1 MQTNTELVKVF
12 QEHKH
17 NLDLLVGPSEG
28 LLAALPSLN
37 IIDSKL
43 TAPCDFPN
51 LDIVKCW
58 KHLAPCES
66 TTKEVWFEWSHHKIL
81 SADSKVRITTQDS
94 IIHNTFTPTFN
105 FGHLEENSI
114 FWVCEQ
120 NSMMWPFKWN
130 LFSSTFIWSSLFSIF
145 YKGYYYYY
153 YYYFCITFAFVLY
166 KEWKGLGWVYSGILG
181 YSWLGMGGRVTQH
194 ERE

>member
-43 TAPCDFPN
+43 TATCDFPIV
-51 LDIVKCW
+51 DIVKCW
-58 KHLAPCES
+58 KHVAPCES

-81 SADSKVRITTQDS
+81 STDSKVRITSQDS
-94 IIHNTFTPTFN
+94 IIYNTFTPTFN
-105 FGHLEENSI
+105 FGPLKEDSI
-114 FWVCEQ
+114 FWVCGKKKTLWCDHFNE
-120 NSMMWPFKWN
+120 
-130 LFSSTFIWSSLFSIF
+130 TFTWSSLFSIF
-145 YKGYYYYY
+145 YKVHIINTIIIIIISIYAIKGY
-153 YYYFCITFAFVLY
+153 IQVL
-166 KEWKGLGWVYSGILG
+166 
-181 YSWLGMGGRVTQH
+181 
-194 ERE
+194 

>member
-81 SADSKVRITTQDS
+81 STDSKVRITSQDS
-94 IIHNTFTPTFN
+94 IIYNTFTPTFN
-105 FGHLEENSI
+105 FGHLEEDSI
-114 FWVCEQ
+114 FWVCGKK

-130 LFSSTFIWSSLFSIF
+130 LHLVLFVFIIIVIIIIIIIII
-145 YKGYYYYY
+145 KGYSQ
-153 YYYFCITFAFVLY
+153 VL
-166 KEWKGLGWVYSGILG
+166 
-181 YSWLGMGGRVTQH
+181 
-194 ERE
+194 

>member
-43 TAPCDFPN
+43 TATCDFPIV
-51 LDIVKCW
+51 DIVKRW
-58 KHLAPCES
+58 KHVAPCES

-81 SADSKVRITTQDS
+81 STDSKVRITSQDS
-94 IIHNTFTPTFN
+94 IIYNTFTPTFN
-105 FGHLEENSI
+105 FGHLEEDSI
-114 FWVCEQ
+114 FWVCGKK

-130 LFSSTFIWSSLFSIF
+130 LHLVLFVFIIIVIIIIIIIII
-145 YKGYYYYY
+145 KGYSQ
-153 YYYFCITFAFVLY
+153 VL
-166 KEWKGLGWVYSGILG
+166 
-181 YSWLGMGGRVTQH
+181 
-194 ERE
+194 